1 MKKYQQCHANLSAD
15 DKKKL
20 KAVILPLF
28 GLRSE
33 SEYLRYC
40 IENHQKIR
48 ECVGQGVKSH
58 YELVTP

>member
-1 MKKYQQCHANLSAD
+1 MKKYKQCHANLSAE

-20 KAVILPLF
+20 QTVIPKLF
-28 GLRSE
+28 GLGSE
-33 SEYLRYC
+33 AEYIRYC
-40 IENHQKIR
+40 IANHPKIR